1 MEEGAVPAAVAAA
14 GDAVPAEEEQ
24 QQDVEFHQGAE
35 ELQLQE
41 LQFQQ
46 EQQQPE
52 LVVDEPESVQSGVSF
67 QEKVEEFLQGD
78 DVQQQVVV
86 QTVGEEVHHEE
97 EGTGLEVQQPEEQ
110 QPEGVIAPA
119 ALLSQEQ
126 QQEQQQQ
133 EEEVQQK
140 DGGISVSQKRDRDEQ
155 EKEADK
161 KWSGWPGDNA
171 FRLMVPVQKV
181 GGIIGRKGEFV
192 KKMCED
198 TRSRIK
204 ILEGVPGTPERIV
217 LVSAREEPDAT
228 ISPAMEGLLR
238 VHRRVIEGSEPE
250 TTTDGEI
257 AGGGGPVAS
266 RLLVAATQAGS
277 LIGRQGAT
285 IKSIQDASGAT
296 VRVLPPE
303 DLPLCALSDDRVV
316 EIQGEARLVQR
327 AMEMVVSHLRKFL
340 VDRSVLA
347 LFELNRAMTSQQQ
360 QSAPSAWQPSNTGMQ
375 HQQQQ
380 QAPSYASTNDTAY
393 YPQPAVDLSQH
404 HQQQQQDHLH
414 QHHHHGV
421 SMYGRDPS
429 MTSVAA
435 PPPTPVITQVT
446 QHMQIP
452 LSYADAVIGTA
463 GANISYMR
471 HTSGATITIQETRG
485 VPGEMTV
492 EIHGSASQVQTAQ
505 QLVQNFMSGATG
517 APQAAYSNAVDTSY
531 SSYPTQASMYPTNPA
546 TGPTTAA
553 YTSHYNTSYG
563 Y

>member
-1 MEEGAVPAAVAAA
+1 MCLRFLTAALFAVSCGPSALFPLEMEAVAPPAVVVVEDAPEEDQKQVPEVQVVAA
-14 GDAVPAEEEQ
+14 DLQ
-24 QQDVEFHQGAE
+24 Q
-35 ELQLQE
+35 
-41 LQFQQ
+41 
-46 EQQQPE
+46 QQQPE
-52 LVVDEPESVQSGVSF
+52 KVFAENNVQ
-67 QEKVEEFLQGD
+67 E
-78 DVQQQVVV
+78 QVVHQV
-86 QTVGEEVHHEE
+86 EVVGEQD
-97 EGTGLEVQQPEEQ
+97 GGLEVQER
-110 QPEGVIAPA
+110 PEGVVVADA
-119 ALLSQEQ
+119 ALSQED
-126 QQEQQQQ
+126 EEKQQQ
-133 EEEVQQK
+133 EEQQK
-140 DGGISVSQKRDRDEQ
+140 DGGGIVVSQKRDRDEQ
-155 EKEADK
+155 EKEVDK
-161 KWSGWPGDNA
+161 KWAGWPGDNV

-217 LVSAREEPDAT
+217 LVSAREEPDAP

-250 TTTDGEI
+250 STDGEI
-257 AGGGGPVAS
+257 AGGGGPVSS

-296 VRVLPPE
+296 VRVLPAD

-327 AMEMVVSHLRKFL
+327 AMELVVSHLRKFL
-340 VDRSVLA
+340 VDRSVLT
-347 LFELNRAMTSQQQ
+347 LFELNRAVTSQQQ
-360 QSAPSAWQPSNTGMQ
+360 QSTASAWQPSNTGLQ

-380 QAPSYASTNDTAY
+380 QQQQASSYASANDTAY
-393 YPQPAVDLSQH
+393 YPQTVADMTQH
-404 HQQQQQDHLH
+404 HQQQQQDHLQ

-421 SMYGRDPS
+421 SLYGRDPS

-435 PPPTPVITQVT
+435 PPPAPVITQVT

-471 HTSGATITIQETRG
+471 RTSGATITIQETRG

-505 QLVQNFMSGATG
+505 QLIQNFMSGVTV
-517 APQAAYSNAVDTSY
+517 APQTAYSNAVDTSY
-531 SSYPTQASMYPTNPA
+531 SSYPTQASMYSTNPS

-553 YTSHYNTSYG
+553 YTSHYSTSYG

>member
-1 MEEGAVPAAVAAA
+1 MEEVAVPAAVAAA
-14 GDAVPAEEEQ
+14 DAVPAEEEQ

-52 LVVDEPESVQSGVSF
+52 LVVDEPESVQSEVSS

-110 QPEGVIAPA
+110 QPEGVIAPE
-119 ALLSQEQ
+119 ALLSQE
-126 QQEQQQQ
+126 QQQ

-217 LVSAREEPDAT
+217 LVSAREEPDAI

-238 VHRRVIEGSEPE
+238 VHRRVIEGTEPE

-340 VDRSVLA
+340 VDRSVLT

-393 YPQPAVDLSQH
+393 YPQPAADLSQH

-553 YTSHYNTSYG
+553 YASHYNTSYG

>member
-1 MEEGAVPAAVAAA
+1 MEEVAVPAAVAAA
-14 GDAVPAEEEQ
+14 DAVPAEEEQ

-52 LVVDEPESVQSGVSF
+52 LVVDEPENVQLEVSS

-119 ALLSQEQ
+119 ALLSQE
-126 QQEQQQQ
+126 QQQ

-217 LVSAREEPDAT
+217 LVSAREEPDAI

-238 VHRRVIEGSEPE
+238 VHRRIIEGTEPE

-340 VDRSVLA
+340 VDRSVLT

-393 YPQPAVDLSQH
+393 YPQPAADLSQH
-404 HQQQQQDHLH
+404 HQQQQQDHMH

-553 YTSHYNTSYG
+553 YASHYNTSYG

>member
-1 MEEGAVPAAVAAA
+1 MEEGAVLAAVAAA

>member
-1 MEEGAVPAAVAAA
+1 MEEVAVPAAVAAA
-14 GDAVPAEEEQ
+14 DAIPAEEEQ
-24 QQDVEFHQGAE
+24 QQDVEFHQDAE

-41 LQFQQ
+41 HQFKQ

-52 LVVDEPESVQSGVSF
+52 LVVEEPESVQSGVYF

-119 ALLSQEQ
+119 ALLSQEE

-155 EKEADK
+155 EKETDK

-217 LVSAREEPDAT
+217 LVSAREEPEAT

-238 VHRRVIEGSEPE
+238 VHRRVIEGSESE

-340 VDRSVLA
+340 VDRSVLT

-360 QSAPSAWQPSNTGMQ
+360 QSATSAWQPSNTGMQ
-375 HQQQQ
+375 HQQHQQQQ
-380 QAPSYASTNDTAY
+380 QAPSYPSTNDTAY
-393 YPQPAVDLSQH
+393 YPQPAADLSQH

-505 QLVQNFMSGATG
+505 QLVQVWFSPSLFISISSWPFCLSIHVFSVWMISHSDIRIEFMS
-517 APQAAYSNAVDTSY
+517 
-531 SSYPTQASMYPTNPA
+531 
-546 TGPTTAA
+546 
-553 YTSHYNTSYG
+553 
-563 Y
+563 

>member
-1 MEEGAVPAAVAAA
+1 MEAVVPPAVVVVEDAPEEDQKQVPEVQVVAA
-14 GDAVPAEEEQ
+14 DLQ
-24 QQDVEFHQGAE
+24 Q
-35 ELQLQE
+35 QE
-41 LQFQQ
+41 LQ
-46 EQQQPE
+46 QQQPE
-52 LVVDEPESVQSGVSF
+52 KVFAENNVQ
-67 QEKVEEFLQGD
+67 E
-78 DVQQQVVV
+78 QVVHQV
-86 QTVGEEVHHEE
+86 EVVGEQD
-97 EGTGLEVQQPEEQ
+97 GGLE
-110 QPEGVIAPA
+110 
-119 ALLSQEQ
+119 
-126 QQEQQQQ
+126 
-133 EEEVQQK
+133 EV
-140 DGGISVSQKRDRDEQ
+140 
-155 EKEADK
+155 DK
-161 KWSGWPGDNA
+161 KWAGWPGDNV

-217 LVSAREEPDAT
+217 LVSAREEPDAP

-250 TTTDGEI
+250 STDGEI
-257 AGGGGPVAS
+257 AGGGGPVSS

-296 VRVLPPE
+296 VRVLPAD

-327 AMEMVVSHLRKFL
+327 AMELVVSHLRKFL
-340 VDRSVLA
+340 VDRSVLT
-347 LFELNRAMTSQQQ
+347 LFELNRAVTSQQP
-360 QSAPSAWQPSNTGMQ
+360 QSTASAWQPSNTGLQ

-380 QAPSYASTNDTAY
+380 QQQQASSYASANDTPY
-393 YPQPAVDLSQH
+393 YPQTVADMTQH
-404 HQQQQQDHLH
+404 HQQQQQDHLQ

-421 SMYGRDPS
+421 SLYGRDPS

-435 PPPTPVITQVT
+435 PPPAPVITQVT

-471 HTSGATITIQETRG
+471 RTSGATITIQETRG

-505 QLVQNFMSGATG
+505 QLIQNFMSGVTV
-517 APQAAYSNAVDTSY
+517 APQTAYSNAVDTSY
-531 SSYPTQASMYPTNPA
+531 SSYPTQASMYSTNPS

-553 YTSHYNTSYG
+553 YTSHYSTSYG

>member
-1 MEEGAVPAAVAAA
+1 MEEVAVPAAVAAA
-14 GDAVPAEEEQ
+14 DAVPAEEEQ

-52 LVVDEPESVQSGVSF
+52 LVVDEPESVQSEVSS

-126 QQEQQQQ
+126 QQE
-133 EEEVQQK
+133 EEVQQK
-140 DGGISVSQKRDRDEQ
+140 DGGISISQKRDRDEQ

-217 LVSAREEPDAT
+217 LVSAREEPDAI

-238 VHRRVIEGSEPE
+238 VHRRVIEGTEPE

-285 IKSIQDASGAT
+285 IKSIQDLSGAT

-340 VDRSVLA
+340 VDRSVLT

-393 YPQPAVDLSQH
+393 YPQPAADLSQH

-553 YTSHYNTSYG
+553 YASHYNTSYG

>member
-1 MEEGAVPAAVAAA
+1 MEEVAVPAAVAAA
-14 GDAVPAEEEQ
+14 DAVPADEEQ
-24 QQDVEFHQGAE
+24 QQDVEFHQGAQ
-35 ELQLQE
+35 ELQPQE

-52 LVVDEPESVQSGVSF
+52 LVVDEPESVQSGVSI

-119 ALLSQEQ
+119 ALLSQE
-126 QQEQQQQ
+126 QQQ

-217 LVSAREEPDAT
+217 LVSAREEPEAT

-257 AGGGGPVAS
+257 ASGGGPVAS

-340 VDRSVLA
+340 VDRSVLT

-393 YPQPAVDLSQH
+393 YPQPAADLSQH
-404 HQQQQQDHLH
+404 HQQQQQDHL
-414 QHHHHGV
+414 HHHHGV

-553 YTSHYNTSYG
+553 YNSHYNTSYG

>member
-1 MEEGAVPAAVAAA
+1 MEEVAVPAAVAAA
-14 GDAVPAEEEQ
+14 DAVPAEEEQ

-52 LVVDEPESVQSGVSF
+52 LVVDEPESVQSEVSS

-119 ALLSQEQ
+119 ALLSQE
-126 QQEQQQQ
+126 QQQ

-217 LVSAREEPDAT
+217 LVSAREEPDAI

-238 VHRRVIEGSEPE
+238 VHRRVIEGTEPE

-296 VRVLPPE
+296 VRVLPQE

-340 VDRSVLA
+340 VDRSVLT

-393 YPQPAVDLSQH
+393 YPQPAADLSQH

-553 YTSHYNTSYG
+553 YASHYNTSYG

>member
-1 MEEGAVPAAVAAA
+1 MEEVAVPAAVAAA
-14 GDAVPAEEEQ
+14 DAVPAEEEQ

-46 EQQQPE
+46 EQQQPD
-52 LVVDEPESVQSGVSF
+52 LVVDEPESVQSEVSS

-78 DVQQQVVV
+78 DLQQQVVV

-119 ALLSQEQ
+119 ALLSQE
-126 QQEQQQQ
+126 QQQ

-217 LVSAREEPDAT
+217 LVSAREEPDAI

-238 VHRRVIEGSEPE
+238 VHRRVIEGTEPE

-340 VDRSVLA
+340 VDRSVLT

-393 YPQPAVDLSQH
+393 YPQPAADLSQH

-517 APQAAYSNAVDTSY
+517 APQAAYSNSVDTSY

-553 YTSHYNTSYG
+553 YASHYNTSYG

>member
-1 MEEGAVPAAVAAA
+1 MCVSLLSTMEEGAVPAAVAAA

-217 LVSAREEPDAT
+217 CSSSSSSFSC
-228 ISPAMEGLLR
+228 INSQPA
-238 VHRRVIEGSEPE
+238 
-250 TTTDGEI
+250 
-257 AGGGGPVAS
+257 
-266 RLLVAATQAGS
+266 
-277 LIGRQGAT
+277 
-285 IKSIQDASGAT
+285 
-296 VRVLPPE
+296 
-303 DLPLCALSDDRVV
+303 
-316 EIQGEARLVQR
+316 
-327 AMEMVVSHLRKFL
+327 LRKI
-340 VDRSVLA
+340 A
-347 LFELNRAMTSQQQ
+347 CTHM
-360 QSAPSAWQPSNTGMQ
+360 
-375 HQQQQ
+375 
-380 QAPSYASTNDTAY
+380 
-393 YPQPAVDLSQH
+393 
-404 HQQQQQDHLH
+404 
-414 QHHHHGV
+414 
-421 SMYGRDPS
+421 GR
-429 MTSVAA
+429 
-435 PPPTPVITQVT
+435 
-446 QHMQIP
+446 
-452 LSYADAVIGTA
+452 GRR
-463 GANISYMR
+463 MR
-471 HTSGATITIQETRG
+471 
-485 VPGEMTV
+485 
-492 EIHGSASQVQTAQ
+492 
-505 QLVQNFMSGATG
+505 N
-517 APQAAYSNAVDTSY
+517 
-531 SSYPTQASMYPTNPA
+531 
-546 TGPTTAA
+546 
-553 YTSHYNTSYG
+553 
-563 Y
+563 